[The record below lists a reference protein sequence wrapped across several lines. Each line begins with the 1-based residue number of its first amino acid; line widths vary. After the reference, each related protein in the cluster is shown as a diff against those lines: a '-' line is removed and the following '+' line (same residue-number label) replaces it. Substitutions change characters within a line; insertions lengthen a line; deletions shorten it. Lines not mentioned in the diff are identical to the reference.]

1 MSEAT
6 TVAFTI
12 VWLVP
17 RTDPY
22 DKGMKQ
28 NISKWPLLAILDAA
42 LIVLFALLGRTE
54 HEHGLG
60 LGGILLTA
68 LPFLI
73 AYVIMTVVSK
83 PRVTINKI
91 WPTGIL
97 VWLGTVAVGMALRI
111 LMGKTAAISFVM
123 VTLVVLAVFLLGRRV
138 VATMIARRSQKQK
151 A

>member
-12 VWLVP
+12 DWLVP

-42 LIVLFALLGRTE
+42 LIILFALLGRRE

-111 LMGKTAAISFVM
+111 LMGKTAAISFVI